1 MATYASTQ
9 QLMQR
14 YPEREMRHMTDP
26 TGEGVDL
33 VRIEQALQD
42 ASGEIDSY
50 LQRRYTLPLIDAD
63 GAFVTDSNLL
73 RCACDIAVYRLQ
85 TLRHSDDVKDARQR
99 YEDAIKW
106 LKQVA
111 SGEAAV
117 PGALLRPGIADAAPA
132 QSAGMP
138 AFGSPPSLFGR
149 RHR

>member
-14 YPEREMRHMTDP
+14 YPERDMRHMTDP

-33 VRIEQALQD
+33 VRIEQSLQD

-63 GAFVTDSNLL
+63 GAFVTDSNL
-73 RCACDIAVYRLQ
+73 LQ